1 MAGATKK
8 GPTSGTGRRRG
19 GAEAKVDQAISLIR
33 EQGGR
38 STTSRRVVIEAL
50 IAARGQ
56 LRDADQLLADI
67 QGRYPSINDSTVY
80 RTLDLLEQLG
90 LVRHVHLGHG
100 PSQWY
105 LSDDRRR
112 WYLTCTRCGSAVE
125 ADGASFD
132 AMVGDVALHTGFV
145 IDSGHFAVTGIC
157 AACRGERDPG
167 EDLSRARRS

>member
-1 MAGATKK
+1 MGGATKK
-8 GPTSGTGRRRG
+8 SPTSAAGRRRG

-56 LRDADQLLADI
+56 LRDADQLLIDI

-90 LVRHVHLGHG
+90 LVKHVHLGHG

-105 LSDDRRR
+105 LSDDHRR

-125 ADGASFD
+125 AHGASFD
-132 AMVGDVALHTGFV
+132 AMVADVALHTGFV

-167 EDLSRARRS
+167 EELSRARRS